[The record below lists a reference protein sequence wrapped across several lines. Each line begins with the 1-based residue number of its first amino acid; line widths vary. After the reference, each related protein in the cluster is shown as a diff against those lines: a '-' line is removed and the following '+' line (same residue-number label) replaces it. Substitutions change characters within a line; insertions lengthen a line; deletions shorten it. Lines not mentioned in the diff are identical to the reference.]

1 MIGPPRQPLHAGKVN
16 FSISGVRSRGAGQV
30 DVLYSLT
37 VSDASALD
45 TPYPLIG
52 QALLIQGGWKANG
65 NYACGLAALAGQ
77 GCTAPSANGV
87 P

>member
-1 MIGPPRQPLHAGKVN
+1 M
-16 FSISGVRSRGAGQV
+16 
-30 DVLYSLT
+30 LYSLT

-52 QALLIQGGWKANG
+52 QAVLIQGGWKANG
-65 NYACGLAALAGQ
+65 SYACGLAALAGQ